1 MFKCGRPRIEV
12 DMCLQKNVTQS
23 VRVVG
28 FLYRPNFNVTFK
40 TDSQNCS
47 RVGIISS
54 VGSKSFR
61 IKTVSDRL

>member
-1 MFKCGRPRIEV
+1 
-12 DMCLQKNVTQS
+12 MCLQKNVTQS